1 MSAPVV
7 NMKMSSLATVCR
19 ANLLQRRLA
28 ELVDQHGSI
37 RAAAR
42 VLKVDHAY
50 FHCLMFGTKN
60 NPSDTLL
67 RKLGLRRVVTVTVT
81 YTDRKAPE

>member
-1 MSAPVV
+1 MSAPKITM
-7 NMKMSSLATVCR
+7 NLGGLAAVCR

-42 VLKVDHAY
+42 VLQVDHAY
-50 FHCLMFGTKN
+50 LHCLLFGKKS
-60 NPSDTLL
+60 NPSETLL
-67 RKLGLRRVVTVTVT
+67 RKLGLRRVVTVE
-81 YTDRKAPE
+81 YQPIKGR